1 MKKNFKKLI
10 CCLIP
15 CLLFAGCAGS
25 SSDSGDET
33 VLEQTTDAKETSY
46 TFTDDLGREITVDN
60 PQRVLPMIGSFTD
73 VWLLAGGTVVG
84 AASDAWTSLDLDLP
98 EDVVNIGSVKDPSLE
113 AVLSSDPDFI
123 IASTNTSADLE
134 FMDTFDSLGIPAA
147 YFDVSNFDDYLRM
160 LKICTDITGRPDLY
174 EQNGESVSELIKESI
189 ARADGSAPT
198 VLYIRTS
205 VSSILAKS
213 SEGNVCGEI
222 LAALGCTNIADSDT
236 SLLDNL
242 SIEAIMQNDPE
253 YIFIVPQGAD
263 KEAALHNIE
272 DTFTS
277 SPAWQSLSAVQNG
290 KYYVLD
296 PNLYNLKPNE
306 RWGEAYEKMADILYP
321 EQ

>member
-1 MKKNFKKLI
+1 MKMNLSKKLV
-10 CCLIP
+10 CFLIP
-15 CLLFAGCAGS
+15 CFLFTGCAQKAEEEQP
-25 SSDSGDET
+25 SGNVSESENT
-33 VLEQTTDAKETSY
+33 AY
-46 TFTDDLGREITVDN
+46 TFTDDLGREVTVDN

-84 AASDAWTSLDLDLP
+84 AASDAWTSLNLDLP
-98 EDVVNIGSVKDPSLE
+98 EDVVNIGTVKDPSLE
-113 AVLSSDPDFI
+113 AVLSTDPDFI
-123 IASTNTSADLE
+123 IASSNTAADME
-134 FMDTFDSLGIPAA
+134 FMDAFDSMGIPAA
-147 YFDVSNFDDYLRM
+147 YFDVSDFDDYLRM

-174 EQNGESVSELIKESI
+174 EENGTAVSALIEESI
-189 ARADGSAPT
+189 ARADGSAPK
-198 VLYIRTS
+198 VLFIRTS
-205 VSSILAKS
+205 VSRILAKS

-222 LAALGCTNIADSDT
+222 LADLGCVNIADSDT

-242 SIEAIMQNDPE
+242 SIEAIMKNDPE
-253 YIFIVPQGAD
+253 YIFVVPQGTD
-263 KEAALHNIE
+263 KQGAIQNIE

-321 EQ
+321 KQ